1 MSERLNPPRK
11 VIRQAAVLLAVL
23 LVTLLAGAPAQA
35 APAPTPAPTTS
46 APSPTPTPSPTGS
59 EPAPPTAPPG
69 PVCATKN
76 KGETA
81 WCMDWAVHVD
91 KVPYQGVSHWVT
103 QCSKASAAD
112 KAACEAVSLTIV
124 TPVPDNTASVLR
136 DGPPTKDGKAD
147 LIDCGLLYTRSQDSH
162 NQPDASQRSKWL
174 AKWQTC
180 LKLRGEIVTGLYA
193 PVTACD
199 TLDVACKVSE
209 GAEKALSNG
218 ISAGVQGIVDLV
230 VQGTVWL
237 LSQLATFVFTSTSI
251 SDADSSFFF
260 VYNSIAGVMILLV
273 FVFFLISTI
282 INGLRTSGPGPL
294 SSIGGLVRAILGITF
309 AGGIA
314 FVIVQAWDEAT
325 AALIRHNAATPWD
338 PSLWIKGIT
347 ALSGGVGTAFVALVI
362 SVFAIIGLILLFIM
376 LLFRGLLTTG
386 AALFGAMAMTGQVM
400 PETRHWGRRWF
411 WTVNALASSKFFIAA
426 LWIYGSRS
434 AYSSDLGT
442 SLKALLLIWVMVL
455 TPGIM
460 LRLTTMWDGYLSDVN
475 ARGVLSAAGNASDI
489 GSGFAKGLS
498 SGGGGGGPGDG
509 AASLMNANTSG
520 IATEPATALGEA
532 TGLEDGPGR
541 EAADAV
547 NTGED
552 GGKVGDPSEA
562 ADGAAQP
569 DAADDRSGASD
580 TGTPNEDEA
589 DASQTGVDTA
599 KQDVGSGQLTTPG
612 DPSGADGSLPFAPQ
626 GSDGSPGDGSAGSA
640 DGAAGGKPTEGA
652 AGGSPTDGD
661 AGGAAAGG
669 GSDGGSTAGGGSESP
684 STPAGAAGGGDPS
697 PAGGGS
703 PDSGP
708 GPDGAPIMPPSSG
721 DDTPPSPNGPPDG
734 GAAPTDG
741 GSGSGGGSGVGS
753 GAGGSA
759 AGGGSGGAAAADA
772 AIVAI

>member
-1 MSERLNPPRK
+1 
-11 VIRQAAVLLAVL
+11 
-23 LVTLLAGAPAQA
+23 
-35 APAPTPAPTTS
+35 
-46 APSPTPTPSPTGS
+46 
-59 EPAPPTAPPG
+59 
-69 PVCATKN
+69 
-76 KGETA
+76 
-81 WCMDWAVHVD
+81 
-91 KVPYQGVSHWVT
+91 VT
-103 QCSKASAAD
+103 QCSKASPAD
-112 KAACEAVSLTIV
+112 KVACEAVSLTIAS
-124 TPVPDNTASVLR
+124 PVPDNTASVLR

-147 LIDCGLLYTRSQDSH
+147 LVDCGVFHARA
-162 NQPDASQRSKWL
+162 QPEILQRAKWL

-199 TLDVACKVSE
+199 TVDVACKVSE
-209 GAEKALSNG
+209 GAEKALANG

-251 SDADSSFFF
+251 SDADDPFFF
-260 VYNSIAGVMILLV
+260 VYNSIAGVMIILV
-273 FVFFLISTI
+273 FIFFLISTI

-294 SSIGGLVRAILGITF
+294 ASVGGLIRAIVGITF

-325 AALIRHNAATPWD
+325 VALIEHNTQTPWD
-338 PSLWIKGIT
+338 PSLWIKGLT

-362 SVFAIIGLILLFIM
+362 SVFAIIGLIVLFIM

-475 ARGVLSAAGNASDI
+475 ARGVLSAVGSAADI
-489 GSGFAKGLS
+489 GSGFGRGLS
-498 SGGGGGGPGDG
+498 GSGGGGGGPGDG
-509 AASLMNANTSG
+509 AAGLMNANTAG
-520 IATEPATALGEA
+520 MATEPAQALGEA
-532 TGLEDGPGR
+532 TGLEDGPAE

-547 NTGED
+547 DTSED

-562 ADGAAQP
+562 ADGASAS
-569 DAADDRSGASD
+569 DAANDQSGTED
-580 TGTPNEDEA
+580 TGSPNQDEA
-589 DASQTGVDTA
+589 DATQVGVDTA
-599 KQDVGSGQLTTPG
+599 KANVGSGQLTTPG
-612 DPSGADGSLPFAPQ
+612 DPSGTRGSLPVTP
-626 GSDGSPGDGSAGSA
+626 
-640 DGAAGGKPTEGA
+640 DGADTSGSGGGGDHPADGA
-652 AGGSPTDGD
+652 AGGSPTEGG
-661 AGGAAAGG
+661 AGGANVGAGSGDDSGSAATPTSPGG
-669 GSDGGSTAGGGSESP
+669 G
-684 STPAGAAGGGDPS
+684 PS
-697 PAGGGS
+697 PTGADG
-703 PDSGP
+703 GP
-708 GPDGAPIMPPSSG
+708 GPDGVPIMAPSG
-721 DDTPPSPNGPPDG
+721 DDDSPSSPNGPQG
-734 GAAPTDG
+734 DG
-741 GSGSGGGSGVGS
+741 GSPQGGGSGGGSGG

-759 AGGGSGGAAAADA
+759 AGGSGGAAAGAADA

>member
-1 MSERLNPPRK
+1 MWQIAL
-11 VIRQAAVLLAVL
+11 LLAVL
-23 LVTLLAGAPAQA
+23 LVTLLAAGPAHA
-35 APAPTPAPTTS
+35 APVPTPAPTMS
-46 APSPTPTPSPTGS
+46 APATPTPTPSPTDS
-59 EPAPPTAPPG
+59 APAPTAPAG
-69 PVCATKN
+69 LACATKN

-91 KVPYQGVSHWVT
+91 TVPYQGVSHWVT
-103 QCSKASAAD
+103 QCSKASQAD

-147 LIDCGLLYTRSQDSH
+147 LVDCGVLYTRGQAQSDGVH
-162 NQPDASQRSKWL
+162 RSKWL

-199 TLDVACKVSE
+199 TLDVSCTVSE
-209 GAEKALSNG
+209 GAEEALSNG
-218 ISAGVQGIVDLV
+218 ISAGIQGLVDLV

-237 LSQLATFVFTSTSI
+237 LSQLATLVFTSTSI
-251 SDADSSFFF
+251 ADADTSFFF

-294 SSIGGLVRAILGITF
+294 SSIGGLVRAVLGITF

-338 PSLWIKGIT
+338 PSLWIKSIT
-347 ALSGGVGTAFVALVI
+347 ALSGGVGTAFIALVI

-475 ARGVLSAAGNASDI
+475 ARGVLSAAGNAADI
-489 GSGFAKGLS
+489 GSGFGKGM

-509 AASLMNANTSG
+509 AAGLMNANTAG
-520 IATEPATALGEA
+520 MATEPARALGEA
-532 TGLEDGPGR
+532 TGIENGPAK

-562 ADGAAQP
+562 AGGADQSDGNDQGGTA
-569 DAADDRSGASD
+569 D
-580 TGTPNEDEA
+580 TGTPNSDEA
-589 DASQTGVDTA
+589 DATQTGIDTA
-599 KQDVGSGQLTTPG
+599 KHDVGSGQLTTPG
-612 DPSGADGSLPFAPQ
+612 DPGGADGSIPMTPHAV
-626 GSDGSPGDGSAGSA
+626 GADGPSGGGDGPA
-640 DGAAGGKPTEGA
+640 DGAAGGSPAEAGTGGGDAGA
-652 AGGSPTDGD
+652 APSDG
-661 AGGAAAGG
+661 GGAAASSSG
-669 GSDGGSTAGGGSESP
+669 AGGEDS
-684 STPAGAAGGGDPS
+684 AAGG
-697 PAGGGS
+697 AS
-703 PDSGP
+703 PDSSSAL
-708 GPDGAPIMPPSSG
+708 DGSPIMPPGG
-721 DDTPPSPNGPPDG
+721 DDSTPASPNGPQG
-734 GAAPTDG
+734 GG
-741 GSGSGGGSGVGS
+741 GSSGGGSA
-753 GAGGSA
+753 AGGPA
-759 AGGGSGGAAAADA
+759 AGGGSGGSAVGAADA

>member
-1 MSERLNPPRK
+1 MSQRLNPSRRT
-11 VIRQAAVLLAVL
+11 IWQIALLLAAL
-23 LVTLLAGAPAQA
+23 LVTLLAGTPAQA

-46 APSPTPTPSPTGS
+46 APATPTPTPSPTDS
-59 EPAPPTAPPG
+59 APAPTAPAG

-103 QCSKASAAD
+103 QCSKASTAD

-147 LIDCGLLYTRSQDSH
+147 LVDCGLLYTRGQA
-162 NQPDASQRSKWL
+162 QPDGVQRSKWL

-180 LKLRGEIVTGLYA
+180 LKLRGEIITGLYA

-199 TLDVACKVSE
+199 TTDVACKVSE

-347 ALSGGVGTAFVALVI
+347 ALSGGVGTAFIALVI

-475 ARGVLSAAGNASDI
+475 ARGVLSAAGNATDI

-498 SGGGGGGPGDG
+498 GGGSDGGGGGPGDG
-509 AASLMNANTSG
+509 AAGLMNANTTG
-520 IATEPATALGEA
+520 MATEPAKALGEA
-532 TGLEDGPGR
+532 TGIEDGPAK
-541 EAADAV
+541 EAAEAV

-562 ADGAAQP
+562 ADGADHP
-569 DAADDRSGASD
+569 DAAGDQSGTAD

-589 DASQTGVDTA
+589 DATQTGIDTA
-599 KQDVGSGQLTTPG
+599 KQDVGAGQLTTPG
-612 DPSGADGSLPFAPQ
+612 DPSGSNGSLPVTPH
-626 GSDGSPGDGSAGSA
+626 GVGEDPAG
-640 DGAAGGKPTEGA
+640 GA
-652 AGGSPTDGD
+652 AGGSPTEDG
-661 AGGAAAGG
+661 AGGTDVGAAAGDAS
-669 GSDGGSTAGGGSESP
+669 GSASRP
-684 STPAGAAGGGDPS
+684 SGAGGGDS
-697 PAGGGS
+697 AAGGASLDG
-703 PDSGP
+703 GP
-708 GPDGAPIMPPSSG
+708 GPDGSPIMPPSG
-721 DDTPPSPNGPPDG
+721 DDGAQPSPNGPQEG
-734 GAAPTDG
+734 GAASTD
-741 GSGSGGGSGVGS
+741 SSGGG

-759 AGGGSGGAAAADA
+759 TGGGSGGAAAGAADA